1 MKRIFLILSLL
12 LPITLAAQTP
22 AQLRTDP
29 SLWWAEGPDDARAL
43 TALTARIAPE
53 VDFTSPDKAALLA
66 TYRTELRKESV
77 ALQEG
82 TQVLRY
88 LKKDRLDALFQP
100 RRRKAEELLASARKA
115 WQEGAEGQAKTY
127 FAWAGT
133 YLESLPRAFQGSLQ
147 EVQAALSALEGI
159 EAAALPLP
167 HIAREVQTLQSLLRT
182 PVRAAA
188 KAADPAKTPGPA
200 KTPARVKAPEPA
212 KKPAP
217 VQPPLPERKLLNGL
231 PAALAPLYQLPARK
245 AAVSLA
251 KPLTAPLCPE
261 PKPAPPRWML
271 LADGYGDLSLGGTLA
286 WRHGKA
292 GAYLSARSHFRSV
305 KAVYSCL
312 SDGSIPGGGTVWTQG
327 NPPLRSANA
336 FTAGALYAPWWP
348 ALAFYAGAG
357 YGCDDLYWQDLSGD
371 WVQVQDLSF
380 RGLVVEGGLLADIKL
395 GKRLGLVLKA
405 GVTSTAL
412 KTATPTLGA
421 GVRF

>member
-12 LPITLAAQTP
+12 LPITLTAQTP
-22 AQLRTDP
+22 AQLRSDP

-77 ALQEG
+77 ALQDG
-82 TQVLRY
+82 SQVLRY

-100 RRRKAEELLASARKA
+100 RRRKAEELMASARKA

-147 EVQAALSALEGI
+147 EVQAALSALEGV

-167 HIAREVQTLQSLLRT
+167 HIAREVQTLQSLLRA
-182 PVRAAA
+182 PARAAA
-188 KAADPAKTPGPA
+188 KATEP
-200 KTPARVKAPEPA
+200 VKAPEPA
-212 KKPAP
+212 KAPAP
-217 VQPPLPERKLLNGL
+217 AQPPLPERKLLNGL
-231 PAALAPLYQLPARK
+231 PAAPAPLYQLPARK

-251 KPLTAPLCPE
+251 KPLTAPLHPE
-261 PKPAPPRWML
+261 SKPAPHRWML

-305 KAVYSCL
+305 NAVYSCL

-327 NPPLRSANA
+327 NLPLRSANA
-336 FTAGALYAPWWP
+336 FTAGALFAPWWP

-357 YGCDDLYWQDLSGD
+357 YGSDDLYWQDLSGD

>member
-12 LPITLAAQTP
+12 LPITLTAQTP

-53 VDFTSPDKAALLA
+53 VDFTSPDKAAMLA

-77 ALQEG
+77 ALQDG
-82 TQVLRY
+82 SQVLRY

-100 RRRKAEELLASARKA
+100 RRRKAEELMASARKA

-147 EVQAALSALEGI
+147 EVQATLSALEGV

-167 HIAREVQTLQSLLRT
+167 HIAREVQTLKTLLRT
-182 PVRAAA
+182 PARAAA
-188 KAADPAKTPGPA
+188 KATEPATATEP
-200 KTPARVKAPEPA
+200 VKAPEPA
-212 KKPAP
+212 KAPAP

-231 PAALAPLYQLPARK
+231 PAVPAPLYQLPARK

-251 KPLTAPLCPE
+251 KPLTAPLHPE
-261 PKPAPPRWML
+261 SKPAPHRWML

-305 KAVYSCL
+305 KVVYSCL

-336 FTAGALYAPWWP
+336 FTAGALYALWWP

-357 YGCDDLYWQDLSGD
+357 YGSDDLYWQDLSGD

-380 RGLVVEGGLLADIKL
+380 RGLVMEGGLLADIKL